1 MTLFMERSHP
11 EHEAETE
18 AARETA
24 LGTELR
30 ECAARIEAHRR
41 ARRPVPS
48 DRAWVREW
56 PGLGSPKTWALVMAG
71 DLAGINVAAKLP
83 DYRGVLA
90 ALETESRVRATEELY
105 PDLAGAQETELAV
118 LRLMHHRGK
127 DRFILIEGGSGS
139 GKTSALDLLATGP
152 ASGSMVRTEAD
163 ETWKSLR
170 AGIRKLLEAM
180 AVPEAKIPMETG
192 KMMDLLVETVSR
204 KGRIIIALDEAHHVN
219 GQFLN
224 LAKTLLNR
232 TECMLILAGM
242 ATLFQKLRANA
253 SQEAGQLFHNR
264 LFCRVRLTGPDKAGA
279 RIWLARRMSADGS
292 KWKDSTMDAI
302 AKAAMHCG
310 HWSYLRRV
318 VDQLHANGTGDPDDA
333 ALLGAAD
340 AAAKEIA

>member
-1 MTLFMERSHP
+1 MSFTEQSHP
-11 EHEAETE
+11 EHRADVE
-18 AARETA
+18 AARENELA
-24 LGTELR
+24 AALR
-30 ECAARIEAHRR
+30 ETAIRIETHRR
-41 ARRPVPS
+41 TRRPLPS

-56 PGLGSPKTWALVMAG
+56 PGLGSPKTWARILAG
-71 DLAGINVAAKLP
+71 DCDGINVAAKLP

-90 ALETESRVRATEELY
+90 ALETESRVQACEELY

-139 GKTSALDLLATGP
+139 GKTSALDLLAAGP
-152 ASGSMVRTEAD
+152 ASGCMIRAEAD

-170 AGIRKLLEAM
+170 AGIRHLLEAL
-180 AVPEAKIPMETG
+180 AVPEAKIPAETG
-192 KMMDLLVETVSR
+192 RMMDLLVETVAR
-204 KGRIIIALDEAHHVN
+204 RGRIIIALDEAHHVT

-279 RIWLARRMSADGS
+279 RVWLARRLGGEGR
-292 KWKDSTMDAI
+292 WKDGTLAAI
-302 AKAAMHCG
+302 AERAIHCG

-318 VDQLHANGTGDPDDA
+318 VVQLHANGTADPDDA
-333 ALLGAAD
+333 ALLGAAE
-340 AAAKEIA
+340 AAAREIA